1 METLLY
7 FALVILFITV
17 LTARYQITPFFTLVC
32 AAVIYGFLAGLS
44 GEMIPLITGG
54 MGKIFSL
61 LGIPIFSGA
70 VIAQVLRQNGY
81 LEQIVSDLR
90 AVVNRPAPAT
100 GIAGYLLSIPMMC
113 CITPFVVLS
122 PLVAHLDEDR
132 RTTTLLL
139 SITAFGTVISFVL
152 LYPLPVVYSVVT
164 TLGLQDF
171 PVAGYT
177 AVAVP
182 LSLFLLATG
191 ILLLGRGGRGRAA
204 GEDRSMPAQ
213 EKPGWKAWAP
223 VLVPILLIALGALV
237 TPLRLVGNVNIAL
250 LAGATTGLVMVS
262 PAGRIGVLEKGTKNA
277 GIILFDLCGAGA
289 LGSVIAASAF
299 ADEMTALL
307 FATVPVILIPFIL
320 AVLMQTAQGSR
331 VVTAVITAT
340 ILAKTTVAE
349 TIAPVPLVLMIA
361 AGTLLF
367 SYVSDPYFWLIK
379 RSTGEGLGAV
389 MKLYTL
395 PLAAAGLLIFA
406 AAIVLAALNP

>member
-1 METLLY
+1 
-7 FALVILFITV
+7 
-17 LTARYQITPFFTLVC
+17 
-32 AAVIYGFLAGLS
+32 
-44 GEMIPLITGG
+44 

-70 VIAQVLRQNGY
+70 VIAQVLRRNGY

-90 AVVNRPAPAT
+90 TVVNRPAPAA

-113 CITPFVVLS
+113 CITPFIVLS
-122 PLVAHLDEDR
+122 PLVAHLDKDR
-132 RTTTLLL
+132 HTTTLLL

-152 LYPLPVVYSVVT
+152 LYPLPVIYSVVT
-164 TLGLQDF
+164 TMGLQDF

-177 AVAVP
+177 AVAAP

-191 ILLLGRGGRGRAA
+191 VILLWRGGRGRTA
-204 GEDRSMPAQ
+204 GEAISVPVQ
-213 EKPGWKAWAP
+213 ESPRWKAWAP
-223 VLVPILLIALGALV
+223 VLIPILLIALGALV
-237 TPLRLVGNVNIAL
+237 SPLHLIGNVNIAL
-250 LAGATTGLVMVS
+250 LAGAATGVVMVS
-262 PAGRIGVLEKGTKNA
+262 PASRIGVLEKGTKNA

-307 FATVPVILIPFIL
+307 FATVPVLLIPFIL

-340 ILAKTTVAE
+340 ILAKTTIAE
-349 TIAPVPLVLMIA
+349 TIAPIPLVLMIA

-379 RSTGEGLGAV
+379 RSTGEKLGTV
-389 MKLYTL
+389 VKMYTL
-395 PLAAAGLLIFA
+395 PLAAAGLVIFA
-406 AAIVLAALNP
+406 AAIVIATLSP